1 MSEPTLT
8 QADMVVLSL
17 LLERPMHGYDLV
29 QEYNRQE
36 VRDWAFV
43 SRAQVYYALKKL
55 EQSGQ
60 IAAESAGDGGNPRG
74 KTVYRVTAEG
84 QATLERQLLGDQWIE
99 QRYPQPFTTW
109 MGLSMHCS
117 EGEQREMIEQ
127 RRAFLE
133 RELQRERTSYDL
145 VATMTSARAEAGL
158 KIITLTIALIETEL
172 QWLETV
178 SRSVE
183 RT

>member
-43 SRAQVYYALKKL
+43 SRAQVYYALRKL
-55 EQSGQ
+55 EQSRL
-60 IAAESAGDGGNPRG
+60 IAADATAEAIDLRG
-74 KTVYRVTAEG
+74 KTVYTVTTEG
-84 QATLERQLLGDQWIE
+84 QAALERQLLGDQWIE

-109 MGLSMHCS
+109 MGLSIHCT
-117 EGEQREMIEQ
+117 EAERREMITR

-133 RELQRERTSYDL
+133 RELQREQKSYDL
-145 VATMTSARAEAGL
+145 VATMTSARAQAGL
-158 KIITLTIALIETEL
+158 KIIALTIDLIETEL
-172 QWLETV
+172 KWLETV
-178 SRSVE
+178 TQAR
-183 RT
+183 